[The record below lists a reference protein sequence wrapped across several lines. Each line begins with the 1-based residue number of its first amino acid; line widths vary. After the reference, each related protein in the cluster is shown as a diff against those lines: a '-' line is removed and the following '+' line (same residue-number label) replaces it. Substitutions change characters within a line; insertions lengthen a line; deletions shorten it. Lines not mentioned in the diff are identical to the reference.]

1 MSTERKNI
9 IMGVTGA
16 SGMPYVRM
24 LLQTLHNNP
33 DLQVYLVASAAA
45 KLVYEIEI
53 GIPLESGIPKGI
65 IVFDEKDFTAP
76 FASGSFPST
85 GMVIV
90 PCTMGT
96 LGAIAGGMSLNLIH
110 RAADV
115 CLKERRK
122 LVLVPRETPL
132 NRIHL
137 QSMIQVH
144 DAGGTI
150 LPAMPGF
157 YHKPGTIDDISRFIV
172 ARILEHLGLPQNL
185 MQPWGSP
192 PPVYEV

>member
-1 MSTERKNI
+1 MARKRKNI
-9 IMGVTGA
+9 IVGMTGA
-16 SGMPYVRM
+16 SGMPYAR
-24 LLQTLHNNP
+24 LLLETLHN
-33 DLQVYLVASAAA
+33 DGLQVFLVASAAA
-45 KLVYEIEI
+45 KIVYEIEI
-53 GIPLESGIPKGI
+53 GTPLEGGIPKGI
-65 IVFDEKDFTAP
+65 QVFDVKDFTAP
-76 FASGSFPST
+76 FASGSFPT
-85 GMVIV
+85 EGMVIV

-96 LGAIAGGMSLNLIH
+96 LGAIAGGLSLNLIH

-137 QSMIQVH
+137 QNMLRVH
-144 DAGGTI
+144 EAGGTI

-157 YHKPGTIDDISRFIV
+157 YHNPGTVDDIARFIV
-172 ARILEHLGLPQNL
+172 ARILEQLGLPQDL
-185 MQPWGSP
+185 MQPWSPP

>member
-9 IMGVTGA
+9 IVGMTGA
-16 SGMPYVRM
+16 SGMPYARM
-24 LLQTLHNNP
+24 LLETLH
-33 DLQVYLVASAAA
+33 DIEGIQVFLIASAAA
-45 KLVYEIEI
+45 KLVYKIEI
-53 GIPLESGIPKGI
+53 GTSLEAGIPSGVKI
-65 IVFDEKDFTAP
+65 FDEKDFTAP
-76 FASGSFPST
+76 FASGSFPSE

-96 LGAIAGGMSLNLIH
+96 LGAIAGGLSLNLIH

-137 QSMIQVH
+137 QNMLGVH

-157 YHKPGTIDDISRFIV
+157 YHKPGSVDDIARFIV
-172 ARILEHLGLPQNL
+172 ARILEQLGLPQDL
-185 MQPWGSP
+185 MQPWSPP